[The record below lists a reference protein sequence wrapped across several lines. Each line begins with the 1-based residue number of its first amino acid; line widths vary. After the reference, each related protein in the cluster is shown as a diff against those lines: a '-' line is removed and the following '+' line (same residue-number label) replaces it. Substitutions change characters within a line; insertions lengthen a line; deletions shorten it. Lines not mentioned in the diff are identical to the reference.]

1 MNILYILKH
10 NPWGIGGGCYACR
23 NYLEVFTDIFEEA
36 TIDVCICAEYLQC
49 GRQNEYSNV
58 NFIPVKE
65 RTKMQKLLSPLTGE
79 MHRFQSKAKQL
90 LSMKNYDL
98 CIFDHNCIAGTLVDT
113 CKRDGV
119 KTIVINHNCE
129 YEYFRDNSPRIHK
142 MFFLPWVKR
151 NECHSY
157 KQCDY
162 NVFLTEEDKV
172 LFTDMYGNSNTMPIV
187 GGAFM
192 RKGECLP
199 NVAGIPFSSGRL
211 KIVISG
217 TMGNI
222 QNLDGLYYFLDELYD
237 MIPENIDIVMAG
249 KNPPAELME
258 KVKSYTNITIIPNP
272 KDIMSIVGNSDIFLC
287 PTRLGGGMKLRL
299 MDGLKCGLPVVTHE
313 VSARG
318 YSNFVRMGYLESFS
332 NRDEFKT
339 ALLKTIKK
347 VSGHIVTKLEIQ
359 QKVSEEL
366 DFNMAV
372 NRLKAI
378 KY

>member
-23 NYLEVFTDIFEEA
+23 NYLEAFTDIFEEA

-49 GRQNEYSNV
+49 GRQNEYPDV

-79 MHRFQSKAKQL
+79 MHRFQVKAKQL
-90 LSMKNYDL
+90 LSTKSYDL

-142 MFFLPWVKR
+142 MFFLPWVKK

-157 KQCDY
+157 KQCDH
-162 NVFLTEEDKV
+162 NIFLTEEDKV
-172 LFTDMYGNSNTMPIV
+172 LFTDMYGNSNTMSIV

-199 NVAGIPFSSGRL
+199 NVAEIPFSSGRL

-237 MIPENIDIVMAG
+237 VIPENIDIVMAG

-258 KVKSYTNITIIPNP
+258 KVKSYANITIIPNP
-272 KDIMSIVGNSDIFLC
+272 KDMMSIVGDSDIFLC

-359 QKVSEEL
+359 QKVSEDL
-366 DFNMAV
+366 DFNTAV

-378 KY
+378 KC

>member
-65 RTKMQKLLSPLTGE
+65 RTKMQKLLSPLIGE

-90 LSMKNYDL
+90 LSTKNYDL

-113 CKRDGV
+113 CKRHGV

-258 KVKSYTNITIIPNP
+258 KVKSYANITIIPNP

-318 YSNFVRMGYLESFS
+318 YSNFFRMGYLESFS

-372 NRLKAI
+372 NRLTAI

>member
-287 PTRLGGGMKLRL
+287 PTRLGG
-299 MDGLKCGLPVVTHE
+299 
-313 VSARG
+313 
-318 YSNFVRMGYLESFS
+318 
-332 NRDEFKT
+332 RDEVEADGRT
-339 ALLKTIKK
+339 EMWIACGDT
-347 VSGHIVTKLEIQ
+347 
-359 QKVSEEL
+359 
-366 DFNMAV
+366 
-372 NRLKAI
+372 
-378 KY
+378 